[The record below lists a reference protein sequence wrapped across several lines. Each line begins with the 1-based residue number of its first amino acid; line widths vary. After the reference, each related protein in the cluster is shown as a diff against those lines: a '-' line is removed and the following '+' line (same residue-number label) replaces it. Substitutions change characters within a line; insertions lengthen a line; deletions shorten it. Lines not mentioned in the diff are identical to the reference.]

1 MELSRIL
8 KETIYGAVEFLTLG
22 RGVKR
27 RIGDEVVSFP
37 TRWSRYY
44 ESGYEPET
52 FLFFRNYLKPGD
64 VVLDIGAHI
73 GLFSVVTSRLVGEN
87 GRVFAFEPTPFT
99 REVLTDVIRLN
110 KCEAN
115 VEIRPEAV
123 ADKVGTTFFFDT
135 GTEVSNANSL
145 VKTERSKEKIEI
157 PVTSVDEFV
166 AERGLNVNCL
176 KIDVEGAEFDLLRG
190 ARRVFADQRPVA
202 RLGLH
207 PESMAA
213 NGHSL
218 KMIWDILEDYRYRAE
233 YNGSPISKQDFC
245 SQPTLFDVNIFPIS

>member
-1 MELSRIL
+1 MNSL
-8 KETIYGAVEFLTLG
+8 KTIVYRSLDAVTFSKGLPRTVGGERL
-22 RGVKR
+22 R
-27 RIGDEVVSFP
+27 FP
-37 TRWSRYY
+37 AKWCRYY
-44 ESGYEPET
+44 EADYEPET

-245 SQPTLFDVNIFPIS
+245 SQPTLFDVNLFPDQ